1 MKERRQI
8 LEKNV
13 TVIPNKIMLS
23 ETNFLRVRDFTYT
36 CSLKCYHDCNEKMK
50 KIMLSST
57 DTSICFSAFVHS
69 FVCLN
74 FG

>member
-23 ETNFLRVRDFTYT
+23 ETNFLRVCDFSCT
-36 CSLKCYHDCNEKMK
+36 CCLKCDYSNEKYGALL
-50 KIMLSST
+50 IRVT
-57 DTSICFSAFVHS
+57 ICFSAFV
-69 FVCLN
+69 CLLLLL
-74 FG
+74 FF